1 MKATITTNW
10 GTADSSDT
18 PREFQNFDEFKSY
31 DFTPNKSISLFTGDP
46 KDRYL
51 HLHAFPNRNMENTSV
66 FEYTV
71 TLISHIAEKDIKLI
85 PAGADPQT
93 IERGDNV
100 YVTKDLMLNAVEHF
114 FKENGALNPQL
125 RWHVYNPVYLTDA
138 ERDEMDRSIK
148 EMTEK
153 HGDIFSGEPVKE

>member
-46 KDRYL
+46 KDCYL
-51 HLHAFPNRNMENTSV
+51 YLHAFPALPLQNPLI
-66 FEYTV
+66 FDYDV
-71 TLISHIAEKDIKLI
+71 TLIQYKKGKDLKLI
-85 PAGADPQT
+85 PEGTDLDS
-93 IERGDNV
+93 IGRLDNI
-100 YVTKDLMLNAVEHF
+100 YVNKELMLRAVEYF
-114 FKENGALNPQL
+114 FENGGLNPQL
-125 RWHVYNPVYLTDA
+125 HWHEFDAVYLTDA

-153 HGDIFSGEPVKE
+153 HGDIFSGEPFKE